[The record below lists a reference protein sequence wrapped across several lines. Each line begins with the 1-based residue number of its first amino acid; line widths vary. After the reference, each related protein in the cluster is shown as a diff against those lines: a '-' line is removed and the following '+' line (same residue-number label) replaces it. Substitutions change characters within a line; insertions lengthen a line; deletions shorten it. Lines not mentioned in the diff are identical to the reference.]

1 MYLLFPLS
9 DVVKE
14 SGTVPITFLT
24 KVDMTSNQKDSN
36 AKKVSLFLLAT
47 IFILATALRF
57 FHLDRDLG
65 GNDENA
71 MLLYFGYS
79 PLKIIATNYWDAN
92 NHIFHTL
99 LVRFMGVW
107 FGEENSIAI
116 RLPTLLFGLAGLW
129 MVYRIALELFNS
141 QLIARM
147 ALLIATVNPIHIHY
161 SQTARGYSLII
172 FFSAAMILLSLKIL
186 RSEIVKG
193 RGILITICGFLSVY
207 TIPTNIFFLLGLGV
221 WVIAVLFLPDPK
233 DKFFK
238 SREERREKGVF
249 FLKIAVVISILCSV
263 AYAPLLKQMVA
274 TIRNHQ
280 LMGVETQWNSIPV
293 LIPAVLER
301 VFPDNLMLFLPLLI
315 FGFFYKKSRDHFPQF
330 LPLII
335 FFLPFAITLING
347 VGGYPRNYL
356 FNFPL
361 LIVLMAAGMG
371 KAGDLCS
378 PLFKNSEAP
387 RWIALGICSVY
398 CILSVNTLF
407 HKYYPS
413 LKIPNKGEY
422 RKNIVQHTQSHD
434 LIAVQSPKNYIYARK
449 RHRNNLL
456 NILNDN
462 QLDGFHLIT
471 PRNYDLFEYAP
482 GRREKVF
489 SIIQRLW
496 SSINF
501 ETISLDKE
509 NKMTL
514 MTNPV
519 SRSLIPDHF
528 ERATKWKVFRGKGTA
543 TKLKMANTQDQ
554 MALKLETSAENEML
568 IMGSVPG
575 VVSVSK
581 PSIVV
586 LVWTVEM
593 KFNELIIQPN
603 LVVDVASPRGTQSIQ
618 VNMSR
623 INERMNIYLS
633 HGDSLFSSS
642 DWFLRSS
649 IGVIPPGNYSFSIW
663 LKCNKGQTLIY
674 DEFRLFIIELAD
686 KK

>member
-1 MYLLFPLS
+1 
-9 DVVKE
+9 
-14 SGTVPITFLT
+14 
-24 KVDMTSNQKDSN
+24 MTTNQKDSN
-36 AKKVSLFLLAT
+36 TKKTSLFLLAT

-57 FHLDRDLG
+57 FHLDRELG

-79 PLKIIATNYWDAN
+79 PLKIIATTYWDVN
-92 NHIFHTL
+92 NHIFHSL
-99 LVRFMGVW
+99 LVRLMGFW
-107 FGEENSIAI
+107 FGEESSIAI

-147 ALLIATVNPIHIHY
+147 ALLIATVNPAHIHY

-186 RSEIVKG
+186 RSQTVAG
-193 RGILITICGFLSVY
+193 RGILITTCGFLSVY
-207 TIPTNIFFLLGLGV
+207 TIPTNIYFLLGLGV
-221 WVIAVLFLPDPK
+221 WIIAVLLLPDPK
-233 DKFFK
+233 NKFFK
-238 SREERREKGVF
+238 NREERREKGTF
-249 FLKIAVVISILCSV
+249 FLKIAVAISILCSL
-263 AYAPLLKQMVA
+263 AYAPVLKQMVD

-280 LMGVETQWNSIPV
+280 LISIETQWNSIPV

-301 VFPDNLMLFLPLLI
+301 VFPDNLLLFLPLLI
-315 FGFFYKKSRDHFPQF
+315 FGFFYKKSRDHHFPHF

-371 KAGDLCS
+371 KAGDLCR

-387 RWIALGICSVY
+387 RWIALGICLIY

-407 HKYYPS
+407 QKYYPS
-413 LKIPNKGEY
+413 LETSTGEEY
-422 RKNIVQHTQSHD
+422 QNNLLKHTQSHD
-434 LIAVQSPKNYIYARK
+434 LFAIESPKNYLYARK
-449 RHRNNLL
+449 RYRNNLL
-456 NILNDN
+456 RILNDN
-462 QLDGFHLIT
+462 QLSGFHLIT
-471 PRNYDLFEYAP
+471 PREYDPLEYAP
-482 GRREKVF
+482 TPGKKVF
-489 SIIQRLW
+489 SIIQRFW

-501 ETISLDKE
+501 KTFDLDNE

-514 MTNPV
+514 MTNPI
-519 SRSLIPDHF
+519 SNSLISDQID
-528 ERATKWKVFRGKGTA
+528 ELIQWKVFGGKGTVS
-543 TKLKMANTQDQ
+543 KMKMPTAQDQ
-554 MALKLETSAENEML
+554 IALKLETSEENEMIVL
-568 IMGSVPG
+568 GRVPG
-575 VVSVSK
+575 DVSITR
-581 PSIVV
+581 PSIAV
-586 LVWTVEM
+586 LVWTLKMKYNEEM
-593 KFNELIIQPN
+593 IQPN

-618 VNMSR
+618 VNMGR
-623 INERMNIYLS
+623 INERMNMHLS
-633 HGDSLFSSS
+633 HRDSLFSSS

-649 IGVIPPGNYSFSIW
+649 VGVIPPGNYSFSIW